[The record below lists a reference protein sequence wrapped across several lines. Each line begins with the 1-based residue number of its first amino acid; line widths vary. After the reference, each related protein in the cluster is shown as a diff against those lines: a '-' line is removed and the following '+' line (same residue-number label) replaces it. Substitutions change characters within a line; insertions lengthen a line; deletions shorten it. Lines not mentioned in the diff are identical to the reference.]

1 MQNKINHVKYTKT
14 YTPRQLV
21 LPLNYGISLEQD
33 RLVCIVDALLE
44 RLDYSALQR
53 LYSVKGRNPKVPP
66 KSPLFKVM
74 VFAAARAYIPCAV
87 SANNAVSI
95 KKYVA
100 AGRDPV
106 PSHMTFGRFF
116 HRIPI
121 EVLRHL
127 FAQFVHQLSLLD
139 SVDFTE
145 WYIDQGKKMEA
156 NANRYTFVWRKQE
169 KGIAKL
175 KENGG
180 KSRNRLLAFHGH
192 GYLYTG

>member
-1 MQNKINHVKYTKT
+1 M
-14 YTPRQLV
+14 
-21 LPLNYGISLEQD
+21 PLDYGISLEQD

-44 RLDYSALQR
+44 RLDYSALQH

-66 KSPLFKVM
+66 KILFKVRVLLQPRRIFLAQYQRTM
-74 VFAAARAYIPCAV
+74 RVNIEYMWLLEGYPA
-87 SANNAVSI
+87 
-95 KKYVA
+95 
-100 AGRDPV
+100 

-145 WYIDQGKKMEA
+145 WYIDGTKMEA
-156 NANRYTFVWRKQE
+156 NANRYTFVWRKRVE
-169 KGIAKL
+169 KGSL
-175 KENGG
+175 
-180 KSRNRLLAFHGH
+180 S
-192 GYLYTG
+192 